1 MFKKITDIFLDF
13 DGVIL
18 DSVDCKTNAFIKIYE
33 PYGDNIMEKVKNYH
47 IKHGGISRFEKFKY
61 WHKNF
66 LGINI
71 SKKDIGILADQF
83 SFLVLDNVVNSD
95 EIPGSIDFIKN
106 YYQKFNFRIITGTPQ
121 HEIELIVDRLKI
133 RKYFKSIHGSPKKK
147 FFWTEKII
155 NDNKLNRSNILFV
168 GDAMTD
174 YHAAK
179 CSSIN
184 FALVESEINKKLFS
198 TIKVFKFSKFDLLEK
213 MLINN
218 EK

>member
-1 MFKKITDIFLDF
+1 M
-13 DGVIL
+13 
-18 DSVDCKTNAFIKIYE
+18 
-33 PYGDNIMEKVKNYH
+33 
-47 IKHGGISRFEKFKY
+47 
-61 WHKNF
+61 
-66 LGINI
+66 
-71 SKKDIGILADQF
+71 
-83 SFLVLDNVVNSD
+83 
-95 EIPGSIDFIKN
+95 
-106 YYQKFNFRIITGTPQ
+106 
-121 HEIELIVDRLKI
+121 KI

-174 YHAAK
+174 YNAAK